1 MKSIWVLIYFLFAI
15 LLRGEKKQ
23 HGPEGL
29 MVEFIRETQG
39 VIILDS
45 CPEFSWI
52 VPLKAEKQTAYQIV
66 VSSTMGKIIKNDADI
81 WNSMKVTSTVSTE
94 IEYTGTPIR
103 ENSLYYW
110 KVRIWDKKGRVT
122 PWSDIRF
129 FRTGKFDGYA
139 TSSNKFI
146 ETHSIPVRFARNG
159 DGGFFADFGKDAFG
173 TLDLKFNPTARDTLI
188 IMIGE
193 KISGNDKIDSLPG
206 GTIRFSKVLM
216 PVKPG
221 KTMYSLKL
229 DPDTRNTGE
238 AAIKLPDS
246 VGVITPF
253 RYCEILNCHT
263 ELKPENLIRK
273 SYWYY
278 FDENSSYFES
288 SDTILNA
295 IWNLCRYSIK
305 ATSFAGIYIDGDRE
319 RIPYE
324 ADAYI
329 NQLGHY
335 YTDREYS
342 MARLT
347 AEHFITHPTW
357 PTEWILQTVPLF
369 YNDLMYT
376 GNYESVIHYYPRLKY
391 KMLNELAREDGLIS
405 SAKATDTIMT
415 NLGFSNTHDRIRD
428 IVDWPP
434 AQKDTGWKLA
444 TPEGERDGYDMVD
457 VNTVVNAFY
466 YNNLI
471 LMSRIAAYIGKEVD
485 SFLYSSRA
493 VSVKEAFNR
502 VFLDKRRGYYVDG
515 ESSQHSSLHANM
527 MALAFDLVPDEYKK
541 SVIDFIE
548 SRGMACSVYGAQ
560 YLLKGLFKAG
570 ENSYAVSLLTETGDR
585 GWWNMITSGS
595 TISMEA
601 WDLKYKPNSDWNHA
615 WGAAPANI
623 IPGYLWGIGP
633 VQPGYAKTII
643 RPQLERLDFS
653 NIKVPTIRGPII
665 AEFRNTGK
673 SKEFTVTLPSNM
685 ECDFVLPEVR
695 EKPVMLN
702 GKKLRLP
709 DGIIKLQA
717 GINKIIL

>member
-1 MKSIWVLIYFLFAI
+1 
-15 LLRGEKKQ
+15 
-23 HGPEGL
+23 
-29 MVEFIRETQG
+29 
-39 VIILDS
+39 
-45 CPEFSWI
+45 
-52 VPLKAEKQTAYQIV
+52 
-66 VSSTMGKIIKNDADI
+66 
-81 WNSMKVTSTVSTE
+81 
-94 IEYTGTPIR
+94 
-103 ENSLYYW
+103 
-110 KVRIWDKKGRVT
+110 
-122 PWSDIRF
+122 
-129 FRTGKFDGYA
+129 
-139 TSSNKFI
+139 
-146 ETHSIPVRFARNG
+146 
-159 DGGFFADFGKDAFG
+159 
-173 TLDLKFNPTARDTLI
+173 
-188 IMIGE
+188 
-193 KISGNDKIDSLPG
+193 
-206 GTIRFSKVLM
+206 
-216 PVKPG
+216 
-221 KTMYSLKL
+221 
-229 DPDTRNTGE
+229 
-238 AAIKLPDS
+238 
-246 VGVITPF
+246 
-253 RYCEILNCHT
+253 
-263 ELKPENLIRK
+263 
-273 SYWYY
+273 
-278 FDENSSYFES
+278 
-288 SDTILNA
+288 
-295 IWNLCRYSIK
+295 
-305 ATSFAGIYIDGDRE
+305 
-319 RIPYE
+319 
-324 ADAYI
+324 
-329 NQLGHY
+329 
-335 YTDREYS
+335 
-342 MARLT
+342 
-347 AEHFITHPTW
+347 
-357 PTEWILQTVPLF
+357 
-369 YNDLMYT
+369 
-376 GNYESVIHYYPRLKY
+376 
-391 KMLNELAREDGLIS
+391 MLNELSREDGLIS